1 MRENWVDINV
11 TSPGNV
17 NSNSISNNRL
27 KILYKWFWERRT
39 RWLIL
44 FGIVLTFFLTSI
56 IVPITIFVTKKSTT
70 LQTTATSTTQ
80 AASTVST
87 SIQVSNIP
95 KWKGN
100 GITIV
105 GGNEY
110 NSSSNRL
117 FHPMGLCIDDDRK
130 SIYIADMSSHHIV
143 EYKFNETQGE
153 VVAGGNQPG
162 SRLDQLNVPKD
173 VVIDKKHDS
182 LIICDYANARVVRW
196 SRQNQS
202 HQELILSDVRC
213 HGLAIDCDGN
223 LYICDSGRS
232 KVIRWKQENRN
243 VTVVVGG
250 HGYGKDLNQLAS
262 PSYIFVDGNSSV
274 FVSDTNNNRIMKW
287 SQNSE
292 VGIVVAGGCGQGDNL
307 TQLFGPMGIFVDDLG
322 NMYIADSGNTRIMY
336 WAANTKEGSV
346 LINQYG
352 NGEYPIQFTD
362 PNYISFDS
370 KNNLYVSDTAAQRV
384 RKFKIDRN

>member
-1 MRENWVDINV
+1 MRENWVDIYA
-11 TSPGNV
+11 TSAGSV
-17 NSNSISNNRL
+17 NFNSISNNRL
-27 KILYKWFWERRT
+27 KWFQERRT

-44 FGIVLTFFLTSI
+44 FGIVLTFVLTSI
-56 IVPITIFVTKKSTT
+56 IVPITIALTKKNTT
-70 LQTTATSTTQ
+70 LQTTATSATQ
-80 AASTVST
+80 VASTVST
-87 SIQVSNIP
+87 TMQVSNIP

-110 NSSSNRL
+110 NSTSNRL
-117 FHPMGLCIDDDRK
+117 SDPMGLCIDDDRK
-130 SIYIADMSSHHIV
+130 SIYIADQSNHRIV
-143 EYKFNETQGE
+143 EYKFNGTQGE

-213 HGLAIDCDGN
+213 YGLAIDRDGD
-223 LYICDSGRS
+223 LYICDWGRS
-232 KVIRWKQENRN
+232 KVIRWKEENRN
-243 VTVVVGG
+243 VTVVAGG
-250 HGYGKDLNQLAS
+250 HGYGKDLNQLAG
-262 PSYIFVDGNSSV
+262 PSYIFVDGKFSV
-274 FVSDTNNNRIMKW
+274 FVSDTSNNRIMKW

-292 VGIVVAGGCGQGDNL
+292 AGIVVAGGRGQGNNL
-307 TQLFGPMGIFVDDLG
+307 TQLSAPMGIFVDDLG
-322 NMYIADSGNTRIMY
+322 NMYIADSGNIRIMY
-336 WAANTKEGSV
+336 WAVDTKEGTI
-346 LINQYG
+346 LISQYG
-352 NGEYPIQFTD
+352 NGEYPIQFVNPTS
-362 PNYISFDS
+362 ISFDS
-370 KNNLYVSDTAAQRV
+370 KNNLYVSDTGAHRV